1 MKNITTPLG
10 GIASIDKVEK
20 EYCLITE
27 LFSNIGGS
35 KDFVGRVKVHL
46 NNRLTHS
53 VSVLQIPNMID
64 PEVLQYFG
72 LKGVS
77 DRSLNRTVAK

>member
-1 MKNITTPLG
+1 MFSSINMKNITTPLG

-20 EYCLITE
+20 EYGLITE
-27 LFSNIGGS
+27 LFSNIGES

-53 VSVLQIPNMID
+53 VSVLQIPNSIY
-64 PEVLQYFG
+64 LGFCGIFARKWY
-72 LKGVS
+72 L
-77 DRSLNRTVAK
+77 